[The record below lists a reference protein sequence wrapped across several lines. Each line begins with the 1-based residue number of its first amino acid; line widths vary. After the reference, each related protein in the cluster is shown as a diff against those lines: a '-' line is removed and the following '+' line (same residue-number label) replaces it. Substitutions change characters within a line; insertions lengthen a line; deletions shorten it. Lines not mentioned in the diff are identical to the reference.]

1 MAHRVKCYY
10 CGKTFDRDKL
20 PYVQV
25 SAKRYAH
32 QECSLTE
39 EEKRNKEEQDKYL
52 KMATDKNMFE
62 LPLII
67 KDNNLITLQEI

>member
-1 MAHRVKCYY
+1 MTKNILIN
-10 CGKTFDRDKL
+10 KNIDFDYKL
-20 PYVQV
+20 LNEL
-25 SAKRYAH
+25 S
-32 QECSLTE
+32 
-39 EEKRNKEEQDKYL
+39 KEEQDKYL

>member
-25 SAKRYAH
+25 STKRYAH

-39 EEKRNKEEQDKYL
+39 EEKRSKEEQDKYDL
-52 KMATDKNMFE
+52 ENYIKQLFQTDYVDARIYKQ
-62 LPLII
+62 I
-67 KDNNLITLQEI
+67 K